1 MNHRV
6 RHFLHKQLM
15 SQMLGHLCVADE
27 FEGALL
33 VFVSGFYGFS
43 LAAAVNNTG
52 LPLFAGLPATH
63 ETLV

>member
-1 MNHRV
+1 
-6 RHFLHKQLM
+6 M